1 MAVEKKFVQD
11 GFKKAMIDEFFLEK
25 LERAGYGGMEINRTP
40 MGTQITIKAEKPGM
54 IIGKSGKMIRKFT
67 RDLDVRFKMDNPQI
81 DVQEVKKPELNA
93 QMMATRLA
101 NALERGWYFRKAGQ
115 STLQRIMDAGAMGV
129 EIVIA
134 GKLTGPRKR
143 TEKFIAGY
151 IKHCGKPVEQFVDVG
166 YARAK
171 KKLGIIGVK
180 VRIMPPGTVL
190 PDHIEII
197 PPQKE
202 AEAKPA
208 EATAPAEATPAGGAA
223 AEVEKIIAESEKA
236 GQAEEKPR
244 RPPRKQKRQEQAPQ
258 AVPQVEPQAE
268 PQAETKADAP
278 APAADQPT
286 EEKRDE

>member
-151 IKHCGKPVEQFVDVG
+151 IKHCGKPVEQFIDVG

-171 KKLGIIGVK
+171 KKLGVIGVK

-190 PDHIEII
+190 PDHIEIV

-208 EATAPAEATPAGGAA
+208 EATAPAEAKPAEGAA

-236 GQAEEKPR
+236 DQAEEKPKK
-244 RPPRKQKRQEQAPQ
+244 PPKKQKKQGQASP
-258 AVPQVEPQAE
+258 VEPQAE
-268 PQAETKADAP
+268 AQAP
-278 APAADQPT
+278 APADQPT
-286 EEKRDE
+286 EEKREE